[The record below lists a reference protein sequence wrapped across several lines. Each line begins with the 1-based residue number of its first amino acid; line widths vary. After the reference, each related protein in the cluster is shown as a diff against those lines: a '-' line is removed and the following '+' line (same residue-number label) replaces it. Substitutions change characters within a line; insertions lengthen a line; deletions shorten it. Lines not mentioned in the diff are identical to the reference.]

1 MPHAPHTATATA
13 TGTDTAPAPAPAL
26 DKPLM
31 HYGRRT
37 LERNAP
43 GRTPGEYRTF
53 GITPLTPHIGAEITG
68 VDLSRPISPQL
79 GEELKQAL
87 LEWKVV
93 FFRDQHDFTPEHQL
107 ALSALWGEPEDN
119 PFFPKGDLV
128 GVSRLAK
135 DAMAVG
141 TENIWHSDHS
151 FMAAPALGSVLRAV
165 EIPPAGG
172 DTLWAD
178 MGAAYDNLPEIT
190 KERIADLRAVHD
202 WVPSWG
208 AMMTP
213 EQITALRERLPQVEH
228 PVVVHHPVTGRP
240 LLYVNEPFTT
250 RIVGLP
256 EEKSRLLL
264 DELVL
269 QARIPEYQVRFRWQ
283 PDSVAIWDNIAVQHY
298 AINDYFPQ
306 RRVMERIAI
315 AGVPLS

>member
-1 MPHAPHTATATA
+1 MDSVVTT
-13 TGTDTAPAPAPAL
+13 PAPAL

-31 HYGRRT
+31 HYGKRT
-37 LERNAP
+37 LTRVAP
-43 GRTPGEYRTF
+43 GMDQPDYRHLD
-53 GITPLTPHIGAEITG
+53 ISPLTPHIGAEVDG
-68 VDLSRPISPQL
+68 VDLSLPI
-79 GEELKQAL
+79 GDEAADELRQAL
-87 LEWKVV
+87 LEWKVL
-93 FFRDQHDFTPEHQL
+93 FFRDQHGFAPDSQL
-107 ALSALWGEPEDN
+107 ALAGLWGDPEPN
-119 PFFPKGDLV
+119 PFFPKGGTV

-135 DAMAVG
+135 DAMTIG

-165 EIPPAGG
+165 EIPSAGG

-178 MGAAYDNLPEIT
+178 MAAAYDNLPQALKDRVE
-190 KERIADLRAVHD
+190 DLTAVHD

-208 AMMTP
+208 SMMT
-213 EQITALRERLPQVEH
+213 EAQVAAHRENLPAVEH
-228 PVVVHHPVTGRP
+228 PVVVRHPATGRR

-250 RIVGLP
+250 RIVGLSDR
-256 EEKSRLLL
+256 ESRELL

-283 PDSVAIWDNIAVQHY
+283 PGSVAIWDNIATQHY
-298 AINDYFPQ
+298 AISDYFPQ

>member
-1 MPHAPHTATATA
+1 MDSVVTP
-13 TGTDTAPAPAPAL
+13 PAPAL

-31 HYGRRT
+31 HYGKRV
-37 LERNAP
+37 LERTAP
-43 GRTPGEYRTF
+43 GTVPAEYRLMD
-53 GITPLTPHIGAEITG
+53 IRPLTPHIGAEIAG
-68 VDLSRPISPQL
+68 VDLSLPI
-79 GEELKQAL
+79 GEDLAAELKQVL

-93 FFRDQHDFTPEHQL
+93 FFRDQHAFDPSSQL
-107 ALSALWGEPEDN
+107 ALSAVWGAPEPN
-119 PFFPKGDLV
+119 PFFPSGDTA

-165 EIPPAGG
+165 EVPAAGG

-178 MGAAYDNLPEIT
+178 MGAAYDNLSERT
-190 KERIADLRAVHD
+190 KARIEGLTAVHD

-208 AMMTP
+208 LTMT
-213 EQITALRERLPQVEH
+213 ENQIAAHREALPPVEH
-228 PVVVHHPVTGRP
+228 PVVVRHPRTGRK

-250 RIVGLP
+250 RITGLS
-256 EEKSRLLL
+256 ETESRELLG
-264 DELVL
+264 ELVL

-283 PDSVAIWDNIAVQHY
+283 PGSVAIWDNIATQHY
-298 AINDYFPQ
+298 AINDYYPQ

-315 AGVPLS
+315 AGEPLS